1 MAQTLGYIEKE
12 LKKVERAAAETE
24 AQMLALERAVQAVI
38 IAGAKGSGA
47 SSLTQQGAGVQNV
60 ARNAINNPYFNPS
73 GSPVGGRA
81 VVGSEVDT
89 SAIKGAAAEYAALKP
104 VLVQQKTQLGVLNSA
119 YDALIAAAWDEAHA
133 MQEAASKAGEASR
146 SEEAVALMSRNKRIA
161 ADKAAIDAQSRL
173 PKSLGERVAAWK
185 EEEKATKALAKKTE
199 EAAQKMGELV
209 KGVDQAASELADTG
223 TNIRT
228 GKGAGKGKG
237 QPQAKVYSQADLQ
250 NIFGSA
256 SGTATKISEVA
267 SKSNFKPEDIK
278 RVTEYANSYTQL
290 QYAAQGANGV
300 MRKLVLTTDKAGN
313 VMTSTQKQFR
323 TFFGAIRRNVTE
335 MIKWSAAT
343 LVVWGAIRKM
353 GELLEIAI
361 ANETKL
367 ADIAVILG
375 AEHANLTTVFNS
387 AAEAAAATGES
398 IDGVLEGYVQAFR
411 ATGNIADAT
420 ERAAASQALLTD
432 ALTLSKLSALT
443 TAQAMDVLTGA
454 MRQAG
459 LDFDEG
465 AVLLDKWV
473 AVSRQANVSI
483 ETLAESFA
491 ITATSA
497 SNAGLEWDEL
507 NGIIATLAE
516 STTLSATES
525 GNAIRAFISGF
536 NTDTAVKELTKY
548 GISVRDSSGETRGFL
563 DVMKEI
569 AALFEQGIISE
580 GQLNKISRAIG
591 GGARREAQVATTIK
605 NLGRA
610 QEVAAVSA
618 NANGDAQRALGIQ
631 LDTVQTAITKLNN
644 SFQKLARTMGSD
656 GGVLDVAGGV
666 LNVFTKLV
674 DATSAIT
681 KNLGDMTPIL
691 AALGVMFAVTSKET
705 RGLFATNIVGG
716 IAGFLNTRTG
726 AGGSTV
732 GIEEQRL
739 NAGVQGGFA
748 TQGGA
753 VGLGTKVS
761 QKLLGPGYGRN
772 SGSLLGQGLAA
783 GFTGVSAIRDLTQ
796 GNEAGAVG
804 SVAGGLIG
812 ALLTGGSPIGI
823 VIGTAAGEAF
833 ANATVN
839 YETQFTNFFTDIFT
853 DALPA
858 AKAGLV
864 SDEETAI
871 AATFTEFGLGS
882 EALGKFFA
890 KIGASGGNIGV
901 QGGNVIGNV
910 LGGVGIGDYKF
921 KEDQASANITPE
933 QIALGF
939 IKGTE
944 ASENVFALRAEQEAQ
959 KGFDAKQKPGEFKF
973 AIIDDQ
979 KELLDEYN
987 VFLTDLEQAQAEIYR
1002 AGAMSGDI
1010 SDKELKDA
1018 LDQIPNLQSILTK
1031 YEAAFGVELRALD
1044 DNINSVTESFVYQ
1057 TKVVLNGSTEQVAH
1071 LNTLAN
1077 EIAIITNLMDDAKE
1091 AGRTTI
1097 RLGRDDLTT
1106 PDVDESRELTFAEA
1120 EAEAQQL
1127 RQRAAL
1133 TTQASTRA
1141 INKEQIKLPTVID
1154 LDLKAE
1160 DFDKFKTEIEKV
1172 RDQTFEGFWEQGL
1185 LTDYNAAEIEEIFAP
1200 FFLSLGKSG
1209 AGKVLEGFSSQ
1220 MASQAFSNLVT
1231 SGAIVPEKKDEKI
1244 GLQQFDISS
1253 GEFPAV
1259 MAEYQKLVGSVQGQ
1273 LGAQGIEWSPNEET
1287 FAGLFTD
1294 YVAMPIT
1301 ADLTLLNIAMQELI
1315 DVSKDQLDGIY
1326 NLPTD
1331 ASFYVPFSGYKEG
1344 FVNQGGGGGTGDALQ
1359 GYMSGLKD
1367 EEPLE
1372 EITKIVRPDRWRI
1385 EQDARIQ
1392 NQRDREAVVGG
1403 DKYDY
1408 PGEGERFGDKT
1419 LADYGYEKPLGTQLP
1434 GARDLFDQFVRPMI
1448 EAMGGQMGSV
1458 DPLGIQTGERGT
1470 GLRGQ
1475 LDPNQGFLGDLL
1487 SLDKPLEPLPGG
1499 TFGSEIVNTFR
1510 DLINSLFG
1518 LNGEDSTITTKL
1530 QIESTTNTIVQL
1542 DGQVIANAIKPYLL
1556 NDEVRYEGTAG
1567 AAVKRFVI

>member
-1 MAQTLGYIEKE
+1 
-12 LKKVERAAAETE
+12 
-24 AQMLALERAVQAVI
+24 
-38 IAGAKGSGA
+38 
-47 SSLTQQGAGVQNV
+47 
-60 ARNAINNPYFNPS
+60 
-73 GSPVGGRA
+73 
-81 VVGSEVDT
+81 
-89 SAIKGAAAEYAALKP
+89 
-104 VLVQQKTQLGVLNSA
+104 
-119 YDALIAAAWDEAHA
+119 
-133 MQEAASKAGEASR
+133 
-146 SEEAVALMSRNKRIA
+146 
-161 ADKAAIDAQSRL
+161 
-173 PKSLGERVAAWK
+173 
-185 EEEKATKALAKKTE
+185 
-199 EAAQKMGELV
+199 
-209 KGVDQAASELADTG
+209 
-223 TNIRT
+223 
-228 GKGAGKGKG
+228 
-237 QPQAKVYSQADLQ
+237 
-250 NIFGSA
+250 
-256 SGTATKISEVA
+256 
-267 SKSNFKPEDIK
+267 
-278 RVTEYANSYTQL
+278 
-290 QYAAQGANGV
+290 
-300 MRKLVLTTDKAGN
+300 
-313 VMTSTQKQFR
+313 
-323 TFFGAIRRNVTE
+323 
-335 MIKWSAAT
+335 
-343 LVVWGAIRKM
+343 VVWGAIRKM

-361 ANETKL
+361 ENETKL

-375 AEHANLTTVFNS
+375 AEHANLTQVFNS

-420 ERAAASQALLTD
+420 DRATASQALLTD

-548 GISVRDSSGETRGFL
+548 GIAVTDSEGETRGFL

-691 AALGVMFAVTSKET
+691 AALGIMFAVTSKET

-726 AGGSTV
+726 AGGATV

-753 VGLGTKVS
+753 VGLGTRVS

-812 ALLTGGSPIGI
+812 ALISGGSPIGI

-839 YETQFTNFFTDIFT
+839 YETQFTNFFTNIFA

-858 AKAGLV
+858 AKGKGEAEG
-864 SDEETAI
+864 EEAAV
-871 AATFTEFGLGS
+871 AATFAEFGFGS
-882 EALGKFFA
+882 ESLGKFFA
-890 KIGASGGNIGV
+890 KSLAVGGNIGV
-901 QGGNVIGNV
+901 QGGNVLGNIT
-910 LGGVGIGDYKF
+910 GGLGIGDYQYKQ
-921 KEDQASANITPE
+921 DQPSAQITPE
-933 QIALGF
+933 QIALYGTLDTKAGKDVFGLKEELEALKGF
-939 IKGTE
+939 E
-944 ASENVFALRAEQEAQ
+944 AEQKSGDFQ
-959 KGFDAKQKPGEFKF
+959 F
-973 AIIDDQ
+973 AIVDDQ
-979 KELLDEYN
+979 KALLEEWG
-987 VFLTDLEQAQAEIYR
+987 VFLADLEKAQADIYR
-1002 AGAMSGDI
+1002 AGAISGDI

-1031 YEAAFGVELRALD
+1031 YEAAFGEELRALD
-1044 DNINSVTESFVYQ
+1044 DNINTVTESFEYQ
-1057 TKVVLNGSTEQVAH
+1057 TKVVLSGSTEQVAY

-1077 EIAIITNLMDDAKE
+1077 EIAAISNAMEIARKE
-1091 AGRTTI
+1091 GKTEV
-1097 RLGRDDLTT
+1097 RLGFNDPATEE
-1106 PDVDESRELTFAEA
+1106 DERRVLSFGEA
-1120 EAEAQQL
+1120 EAEQKLIQ
-1127 RQRAAL
+1127 QRAAV
-1133 TTQASTRA
+1133 TTQAQTRA
-1141 INKEQIKLPTVID
+1141 INQEKIKLPTVLD
-1154 LDLKAE
+1154 LDISEADVPALLAKME
-1160 DFDKFKTEIEKV
+1160 ELQD
-1172 RDQTFEGFWEQGL
+1172 RMFEEWWSEGL
-1185 LTDYNAAEIEEIFAP
+1185 LTDFSESDIEETLAP
-1200 FFLSLGKSG
+1200 FMLAAGKDGGMKYIEGFQQGVAGLAFDELVKSG
-1209 AGKVLEGFSSQ
+1209 E
-1220 MASQAFSNLVT
+1220 
-1231 SGAIVPEKKDEKI
+1231 IVPEKKDEQI

-1344 FVNQGGGGGTGDALQ
+1344 FVNQGGGGGTGGDLQ

-1367 EEPLE
+1367 EETAGPLGQIAE
-1372 EITKIVRPDRWRI
+1372 IVRPDRWRI

-1392 NQRDREAVVGG
+1392 NTMDKEAAESAR
-1403 DKYDY
+1403 YDY

-1419 LADYGYEKPLGTQLP
+1419 LADYGYEKPLGIQLP
-1434 GARDLFDQFVRPMI
+1434 GAKDLFDQFVRPMI
-1448 EAMGGQMGSV
+1448 EAIGGPMGSV
-1458 DPLGIQTGERGT
+1458 DPLGIQTGERGS

-1475 LDPNQGFLGDLL
+1475 LDPNQGFLGNLLTDLSEL
-1487 SLDKPLEPLPGG
+1487 IGG
-1499 TFGSEIVNTFR
+1499 
-1510 DLINSLFG
+1510 LFG
-1518 LNGEDSTITTKL
+1518 TNGEDPTITTKL

-1556 NDEVRYEGTAG
+1556 NDEIRYEGTAG